1 MNSQSRHRSIRI
13 RTAISDGSSAPRKA
27 GMRITL
33 GVTGGVAAYK
43 AAELVRRLQQ
53 DGFTV
58 QVVMTRS
65 AREFVTPLTFASL
78 SGQKVITDLFGDSSG
93 GEANLESAI
102 EHIAVAQRTDLLL
115 VAPATADIIAKFARG
130 IADDF
135 LTTLYLASTAPVVVA
150 PAMNVNMW
158 NHTATQENVEM
169 LRARGVKIVDPAE
182 GYLAC
187 GMIGAG
193 RLAGQD
199 DIVAAVREVLKTQR
213 DLDGETVLITAGP
226 TCEDLDPV
234 RYLTN
239 CSSGKMGYA
248 VGGAAALRG
257 ATGMLDRR
265 PVDLE
270 VPARVQRVDVRTARE
285 MHNAVVERIADSS
298 VAILAAAVAD
308 YRPVE
313 QHAKKI
319 KKGNA
324 PLTISLEPT
333 TDILAEA
340 ARNKGQRIIVGF
352 AAETDHVAENAR
364 KKLAAKN
371 ADLIVA
377 NDVTAEGAGFDH
389 DTNIVTLFS
398 RDGRDLALPKMS
410 KSEVAQRILDEVV
423 RLRSV
428 LDTTA
433 ALKRSGV

>member
-1 MNSQSRHRSIRI
+1 
-13 RTAISDGSSAPRKA
+13 
-27 GMRITL
+27 MRITL

-53 DGFTV
+53 DSFSV

-65 AREFVTPLTFASL
+65 AREFVTPLTFAAL
-78 SGQKVITDLFGDSSG
+78 TGQKVITDLFAESG

-115 VAPATADIIAKFARG
+115 VAPATADTLAKFARG

-158 NHTATQENVEM
+158 SHAATQENVEM
-169 LRARGVKIVDPAE
+169 LRARGVHIVDPDE

-187 GMIGAG
+187 GMTGAG
-193 RLAGQD
+193 RLAGQEQ
-199 DIVAAVREVLKTQR
+199 IVAIVREVFHLKS
-213 DLDGETVLITAGP
+213 DLEGQTVLVTAGP

-239 CSSGKMGYA
+239 RSSGKMGYA
-248 VGGAAALRG
+248 VAQAAARRG
-257 ATGMLDRR
+257 ARVILVSGPTALDA
-265 PVDLE
+265 
-270 VPARVQRVDVRTARE
+270 PAGVERIDVRTAQD
-285 MHNAVVERIADSS
+285 MHRLVVTKFPECSIA
-298 VAILAAAVAD
+298 IFAAAVAD

-313 QHAKKI
+313 KSDQKLKR
-319 KKGNA
+319 GSE

-333 TDILAEA
+333 PDILANA
-340 ARNKGQRIIVGF
+340 AKNKGDRLIVGF
-352 AAETDHVAENAR
+352 AAETEGVAENAR
-364 KKLAAKN
+364 KKLTAKN

-389 DTNIVTLFS
+389 DTNVVTLFA
-398 RDGRDLALPKMS
+398 RDGRDLPLPRLT

-423 RLRSV
+423 RLRFV
-428 LDTTA
+428 L
-433 ALKRSGV
+433 RSPERSAI